1 MKEFLFLCLL
11 ASVAAIS
18 EDGGVLILTEA
29 NFEDALSAHE
39 LSLVE
44 FYAPWCGHCKEL
56 APEYTKAATI
66 LLEKESNI
74 KLAKVDATE
83 QPKLAEKFGVKG
95 YPTLKFF
102 RGGKTTDAEYEGNR
116 TAGAIVSWL
125 EKKTTPRTKTLET
138 LEAAREFVES
148 LDVAVIGFFEDY
160 TNAAAKAFKDA
171 SIEVDDYEF
180 AITSNDEIRDEYKV
194 EGDSVIVI
202 KKIDGTETV
211 SRISDVTSEADI
223 STFVKF
229 KALPPVME
237 FNPQTA
243 KKIFSGVVQAH
254 LLLFMSS
261 TAEGHKDRVDMAKEV
276 AKENEGRLLFVTV
289 DTDVEDN
296 KRMLDFFG
304 LEEAELP
311 SFRAIVLSDDMSMA
325 NTIKYKPEDGAI
337 EVDNL
342 REFVKEF
349 LAGNLTPHRKSEDL
363 PEDWADKGV
372 KYLVG
377 ENFASVAMD
386 EEKDVLVE
394 FYAPWCGH
402 CKELAPVWEE
412 LGEKYKEHESVVIAK
427 IDATANELVDVNV
440 QGFPT
445 IKLFKKETNE
455 VVDFDGKRTME
466 GFVKFLESGGQNEKI
481 IKTKEGD
488 EAPTK
493 EEAKKDEL

>member
-1 MKEFLFLCLL
+1 MGIRFISDLPKTSSNICLFIMKEFFFLCLL

-29 NFEDALSAHE
+29 NFEDALSAHK

-56 APEYTKAATI
+56 APEYIKAATI

-125 EKKTTPRTKTLET
+125 EKKTTPRTKALET

-148 LDVAVIGFFEDY
+148 LDVAVIGFFEDD

-229 KALPPVME
+229 KALPPVMD

-261 TAEGHKDRVDMAKEV
+261 TAEGHKDRLDMAKEV
-276 AKENEGRLLFVTV
+276 AKENEGSLLFVTV

-304 LEEAELP
+304 LKEAELP

-325 NTIKYKPEDGAI
+325 NTIKYKPED
-337 EVDNL
+337 
-342 REFVKEF
+342 
-349 LAGNLTPHRKSEDL
+349 
-363 PEDWADKGV
+363 WADKGV

-386 EEKDVLVE
+386 EEKNVLVE

-402 CKELAPVWEE
+402 CKELAPVWDE
-412 LGEKYKEHESVVIAK
+412 LGEKYKDHENIVIAK

-445 IKLFKKETNE
+445 IKLFKKETSE

-488 EAPTK
+488 EAPSK
-493 EEAKKDEL
+493 EEAKKEEL